1 MDLPDTLVASAAVL
15 LVLGGLAVVVLQM
28 WADQ

>member
-1 MDLPDTLVASAAVL
+1 MDLADILAASVAVL
-15 LVLGGLAVVVLQM
+15 LVLVGLAVVVLQM